1 MGNPLLSLLLYL
13 LVISSVAWLFQSLS
27 INSVLYAE
35 NLDRYWTVLLGEKS
49 LPPSNTDAIGY
60 VGLKFQDDLTRLVY
74 TVNAENIGNVT
85 GIYIYKGDKNQN
97 GTIVLDLLKA
107 EREHKSDDPK
117 VVNVTSE
124 GKMTGTL
131 SIGGATKNDL
141 QGVLKG
147 KTLSGLHN
155 LMVNGTLY
163 ISIHTKDFPQGEIRG
178 NSFVGIDRLFPDIPD
193 VNWK

>member
-1 MGNPLLSLLLYL
+1 MNRFGITRQYYSYNFQNIHFTVLST
-13 LVISSVAWLFQSLS
+13 V
-27 INSVLYAE
+27 YAVV
-35 NLDRYWTVLLGEKS
+35 NLDRYWSVLTGDQQI
-49 LPPSNTDAIGY
+49 PPVNTNSIGY
-60 VGLKFQDDLTRLVY
+60 IGLKFPDDLTRLVY

-117 VVNVTSE
+117 IVNVTSE
-124 GKMTGTL
+124 GKITGTL

-147 KTLSGLHN
+147 KTLSDLHN
-155 LMVNGTLY
+155 LMVHRTLY

>member
-1 MGNPLLSLLLYL
+1 MSRFLCPLVVAS
-13 LVISSVAWLFQSLS
+13 VIWLFQLFS
-27 INSVLYAE
+27 INPMLYAE
-35 NLDRYWTVLLGEKS
+35 DLDRYWTVLLGEKS
-49 LPPSNTDAIGY
+49 LPPSDTDAIGY

-97 GTIVLDLLKA
+97 GSIVLDLLKA
-107 EREHKSDDPK
+107 EKEHGSDDPK

-124 GKMTGTL
+124 GKITGTL

-147 KTLSGLHN
+147 KTLSDLHN

-163 ISIHTKDFPQGEIRG
+163 ISIHTKGFPQGEIRG
-178 NSFVGIDRLFPDIPD
+178 NSFVGIDRLFPDFVDIK
-193 VNWK
+193 WK